1 MTIPPHKPSA
11 LFGWRWSFA
20 PSPARTA
27 RAVRRDAAFTLIELL
42 TVIVIIGILAAII
55 IPTVA
60 RVRETARAAQCVSN
74 LRQLATAA
82 RLWIDD
88 NRDKMPDA
96 RAWSYNQGTTNYA
109 YPAQIA
115 SYLSFP
121 KRTNPVIDYSRSPSP
136 MKCEVAYEKFPANG
150 SNVHFARTYSIN
162 SYATATMDDGSALKP
177 RDPKYGYCQRLSLI
191 THPSRTA
198 FFMDGATGDSGGSG
212 NYESN
217 VNQQHVPD
225 SYARPLRYPH
235 RDSVNVAF
243 VDAHVS
249 RITKADMQA
258 NHATSDTPFWR
269 FDK

>member
-1 MTIPPHKPSA
+1 MHTRFPTPNSAFRMTRQGRS
-11 LFGWRWSFA
+11 G
-20 PSPARTA
+20 
-27 RAVRRDAAFTLIELL
+27 FTLIELL
-42 TVIVIIGILAAII
+42 TVITIIGILAGII
-55 IPTVA
+55 IPTVG

-74 LRQLATAA
+74 LRQLAAAA

-96 RAWSYNQGTTNYA
+96 KAWSYNQGTTNYA
-109 YPAQIA
+109 YPAQLA

-121 KRTNPVIDYSRSPSP
+121 KRANEIIDYSKTPSP
-136 MKCEVAYEKFPANG
+136 MKCEVSYEKFPANG
-150 SNVHFARTYSIN
+150 NNVHFARTYSIN

-191 THPSRTA
+191 THPSRMA
-198 FFMDGATGDSGGSG
+198 FFMDGATGGSG
-212 NYESN
+212 SYESN

-243 VDAHVS
+243 VDGHVQ
-249 RITKADMQA
+249 RISKADMQA
-258 NHATSDTPFWR
+258 NYATNETPFWR